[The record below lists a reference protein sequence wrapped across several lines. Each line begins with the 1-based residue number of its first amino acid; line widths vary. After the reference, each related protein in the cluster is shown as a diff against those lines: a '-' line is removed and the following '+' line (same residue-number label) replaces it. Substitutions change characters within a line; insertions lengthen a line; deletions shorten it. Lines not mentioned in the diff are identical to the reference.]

1 MEADVRQA
9 RDLMR
14 RVARGERAAAATLFE
29 RYGDSV
35 YRYLR
40 GCGAS
45 PEDAE
50 DLTQEVFV
58 RAMARAPSY
67 RGRGSLEGWL
77 IRSARSRVIDRSR
90 EEIARSRRER
100 EWLES
105 REESAA
111 PHWKATDLLS
121 RMMKALAPEDREVIV
136 LAKFLGFTA
145 PRMGE
150 VLEVSPG
157 AARVRLHRA
166 LGRLAERY
174 EQMEAR

>member
-1 MEADVRQA
+1 
-9 RDLMR
+9 MR

-29 RYGDSV
+29 RHGEAV

-58 RAMARAPSY
+58 RALARASTY

-90 EEIARSRRER
+90 EDLARGRRER
-100 EWLES
+100 QWMES
-105 REESAA
+105 REQIEA
-111 PHWKATDLLS
+111 PHVRATDKLS
-121 RMMKALAPEDREVIV
+121 RTMKALAPEDREVIV
-136 LAKFLGFTA
+136 LAKFLEFSAT
-145 PRMGE
+145 RIGE

-166 LGRLAERY
+166 LARLAGKY
-174 EQMEAR
+174 EEVEAR